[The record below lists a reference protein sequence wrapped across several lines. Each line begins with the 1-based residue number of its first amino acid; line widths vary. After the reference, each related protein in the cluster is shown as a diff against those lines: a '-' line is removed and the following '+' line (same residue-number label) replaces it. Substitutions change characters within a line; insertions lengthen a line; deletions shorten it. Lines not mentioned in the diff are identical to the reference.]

1 MKTRTIS
8 RCAAVLLALAV
19 FLCGCT
25 GGGTSS
31 AGETPPAES
40 RVESPA
46 PRRIGKRVF
55 RGAGF
60 VGNPVAGRL
69 GHGTGGIR
77 RGAYAVLHG

>member
-8 RCAAVLLALAV
+8 RCAAVLLALAA

-46 PRRIGKRVF
+46 P
-55 RGAGF
+55 A
-60 VGNPVAGRL
+60 AS
-69 GHGTGGIR
+69 
-77 RGAYAVLHG
+77 